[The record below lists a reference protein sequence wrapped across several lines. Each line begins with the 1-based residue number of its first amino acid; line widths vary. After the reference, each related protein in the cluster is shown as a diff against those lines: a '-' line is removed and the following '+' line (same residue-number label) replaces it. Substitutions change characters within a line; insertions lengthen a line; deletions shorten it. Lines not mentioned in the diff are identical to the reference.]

1 MKIVIIGSGN
11 LATQLA
17 LALKDANQEIVQIFS
32 RTQAHAQALAEQIGC
47 PYTTSVDAILRDAD
61 VYIFSVKDDALST
74 LAAAVCNSRQQA
86 LFLHTAGSMP
96 MNLFKGHALQY
107 GVLYP
112 MQTFSKN
119 RRVNFREIPC
129 FIEASSPSALA
140 IIRTLAES
148 ISDHVVDCDS
158 EKRKKMHLAAVLA
171 CNLTNHCY
179 RLAERVL
186 EAEQIDFRLF
196 LPLIEETARKVR
208 TLSPKDAQT
217 GPMVRYD
224 QNVMQMQMA
233 MLPDDRTR
241 EIYRLMA
248 ESIHD
253 DATTL

>member
-11 LATQLA
+11 LATNLS
-17 LALKDANQEIVQIFS
+17 LALKDAGQDIVQIFS
-32 RTQAHAQALAEQIGC
+32 RTEAHAKELADKLGC
-47 PYTTSVDAILRDAD
+47 PYTSSLDAILSDAD
-61 VYIFSVKDDALST
+61 VYILSVKDDALLRLIPT
-74 LAAAVCNSRQQA
+74 ICELRKNS
-86 LFLHTAGSMP
+86 LFLHTAGSVP
-96 MNLFKGHALQY
+96 MNLFEGSASQY

-119 RRVNFREIPC
+119 RRVDFREIPC
-129 FIEASSPSALA
+129 FIEASSPQ
-140 IIRTLAES
+140 TLAVVRS
-148 ISDHVVDCDS
+148 LAACISDHVVVCDS

-186 EAEQIDFRLF
+186 EAEQIDFSLF

-208 TLSPKDAQT
+208 TLSPKEAQT

-224 QNVMQMQMA
+224 QGIMRMQME

-248 ESIHD
+248 ESIHED
-253 DATTL
+253 L

>member
-1 MKIVIIGSGN
+1 MIGSGN
-11 LATQLA
+11 LATQLS
-17 LALKDANQEIVQIFS
+17 LAFKDAGQEIVQIFS
-32 RTQAHAQALAEQIGC
+32 RTEAHAQMLAEQIGC

-61 VYIFSVKDDALST
+61 VYILSVKDDALSA
-74 LAAAVCNSRQQA
+74 LAAAVCGSRQQG

-96 MNLFKGHALQY
+96 MDLFKGYAAQY

-112 MQTFSKN
+112 MQTFSKT

-129 FIEASSPSALA
+129 FIEGSSEQALA
-140 IIRTLAES
+140 TVRLLSEC
-148 ISDHVVDCDS
+148 ISSHVVPCDS
-158 EKRKKMHLAAVLA
+158 EKRKKLHLAAVLA

-196 LPLIEETARKVR
+196 LPLIEETARKV
-208 TLSPKDAQT
+208 TVMSPREAQT

-224 QNVMQMQMA
+224 QNVMEMQMSI
-233 MLPDDRTR
+233 LPDARTR
-241 EIYRLMA
+241 EIYRLMS

-253 DATTL
+253 DFK

>member
-1 MKIVIIGSGN
+1 MIGSGN
-11 LATQLA
+11 LATQLS
-17 LALKDANQEIVQIFS
+17 LALKDAGQEIVQIFS
-32 RTQAHAQALAEQIGC
+32 RTEAHAQVLAEQIGS

-61 VYIFSVKDDALST
+61 IYILSVKDDALST
-74 LAAAVCNSRQQA
+74 LAAAVCHSRQQA
-86 LFLHTAGSMP
+86 LFFHTAGSMP
-96 MNLFKGHALQY
+96 MDVFKGHALQY

-112 MQTFSKN
+112 MQTFSKK

-140 IIRTLAES
+140 TIRTLAEI